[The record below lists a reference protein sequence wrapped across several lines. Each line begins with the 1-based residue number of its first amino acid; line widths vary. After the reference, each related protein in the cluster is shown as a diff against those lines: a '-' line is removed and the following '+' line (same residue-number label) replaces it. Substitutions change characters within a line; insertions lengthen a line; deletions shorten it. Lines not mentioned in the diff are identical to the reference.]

1 MSGPDLSITIPFYN
15 EEGCCEQVLQKLT
28 AALEQH
34 TIVYEIMAVDNG
46 STDQTGH
53 ILNRIAQSNPNVHIV
68 KIARNEGYGWGIIS
82 GLNACTGKYIGYI
95 DGDTQIAPDEVIR
108 VYQSVL
114 ANQADIGKG
123 KRIERFDGLQREII
137 SKIYNILF
145 CFIFSCP
152 IHDINAKPK
161 ILRRTL
167 YKQLGLKSK
176 DWFIDAELVL
186 KAHAAG
192 MRIDEV
198 EIEFLKRQDGTS
210 KVRMATIWEFIK
222 NLWEYRF
229 HGPL

>member
-1 MSGPDLSITIPFYN
+1 MSEPDLSIIIPFYN
-15 EEGCCEQVLQKLT
+15 EELCCEQVLQTLT
-28 AALEQH
+28 AVLEQDVV
-34 TIVYEIMAVDNG
+34 VYEILAVDNG

-53 ILNRIAQSNPNVHIV
+53 ILDRIAQSSPYIHVV
-68 KIARNEGYGWGIIS
+68 KVARNEGYGWGIIS
-82 GLNACTGKYIGYI
+82 GLNKSRGEYVGYI

-114 ANQADIGKG
+114 ANQADVGKG
-123 KRIERFDGLQREII
+123 KRIERFDGLRRKII
-137 SKIYNILF
+137 SKIYNVLF
-145 CFIFSCP
+145 YIIFACP

-176 DWFIDAELVL
+176 DWFIDAELIL

-198 EIEFLKRQDGTS
+198 EIEFLKRQGGVS
-210 KVRMATIWEFIK
+210 KVRMTTIWEFIK
-222 NLWEYRF
+222 NLWRYRF
-229 HGPL
+229 YGKF